1 MDMKDGLIAAA
12 VVGLGY
18 LGIKRVTKGAE
29 TFEATQW
36 WNRQSAT
43 GHERPS
49 GGYGGF
55 YIKTDYDLGTIK
67 EIFKDWKPKAY
78 PYEKR
83 ITQDSFEN
91 WCEDCGEIHDEE
103 NLIHYQFY
111 LPQSNS
117 RRNRMRYVSGNYCG
131 NDADCGANICE
142 SCYENGNQC
151 EECSKIICD
160 TCKEDS
166 EYTTGNTLCYDCWPE
181 EHQAETFSADLYKG
195 QPCPHEW
202 EEDNVKNW
210 DGEFFTIYVSCKN
223 CGTKSYIEGHADE
236 HSQSHPSPNSPY
248 SAESFSADMTSHAGK
263 FAFQPARCQ
272 ICFSHKPLYQD
283 VKKMWATTG
292 GWEYYLFCKKCISK
306 KDYRAESFSADEY
319 GVPFHLWAKGDMRIV
334 ADYDH
339 DFWDRDIEGWGWE
352 SDEEYEQFK
361 NHVGEYG
368 VYILRL
374 EKWNPEVGV
383 GWDYVD
389 SVHGNVPNPFNTLI
403 DIAREQFSE
412 FGDFKE

>member
-1 MDMKDGLIAAA
+1 MDWKDGLTAAA

-36 WNRQSAT
+36 WNRQNAT

-55 YIKTDYDLGTIK
+55 YIQTDYDLGTIK

-181 EHQAETFSADLYKG
+181 EHQAESFSVERDYSQDPNLDLIISIDTSG
-195 QPCPHEW
+195 STS
-202 EEDNVKNW
+202 W
-210 DGEFFTIYVSCKN
+210 DGRGKHSHTILDTYKQIALDSIVKFDPAWVTIYDHNRRVEMVYDGPDAHGEARTVIKN
-223 CGTKSYIEGHADE
+223 LRSRGGTASLGDVIKLFHNKIGNKLILTDGEWKELDWALEVHE
-236 HSQSHPSPNSPY
+236 
-248 SAESFSADMTSHAGK
+248 AESFSADMTSHAGK

-272 ICFSHKPLYQD
+272 ICFSHNSNLRD
-283 VKKMWATTG
+283 VKYVFLTNPYTKM
-292 GWEYYLFCKKCISK
+292 
-306 KDYRAESFSADEY
+306 
-319 GVPFHLWAKGDMRIV
+319 
-334 ADYDH
+334 
-339 DFWDRDIEGWGWE
+339 
-352 SDEEYEQFK
+352 
-361 NHVGEYG
+361 
-368 VYILRL
+368 
-374 EKWNPEVGV
+374 
-383 GWDYVD
+383 
-389 SVHGNVPNPFNTLI
+389 
-403 DIAREQFSE
+403 
-412 FGDFKE
+412 